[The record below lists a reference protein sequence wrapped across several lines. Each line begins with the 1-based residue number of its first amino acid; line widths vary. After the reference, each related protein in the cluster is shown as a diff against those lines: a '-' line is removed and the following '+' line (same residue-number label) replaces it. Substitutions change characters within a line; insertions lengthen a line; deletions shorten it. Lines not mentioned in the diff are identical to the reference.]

1 MDSDVALMLT
11 RTLVQAMQTEDRLGI
26 GQAYSQLVMK
36 NFDDLKESGHIK
48 IDPTK
53 DLEYKMAF
61 SDSNFYNFMIQT
73 ISSALN
79 RTAIRRKLSGIATII
94 SQSHNSMM
102 VVDSDDGRVMTL
114 NSWYDLESKALRKQG
129 VTDYNQYQMI
139 KDLARQRQPK
149 ALEDLG
155 DPLDLGSI
163 DHYDSY
169 VIEFEDGTKTGVI
182 DIIEKIYRA
191 KGLPRNLK
199 PQRFEFV
206 ANDGTVYSD
215 MEFKAVKAIHFLDET
230 FNTINSGLDPVTP

>member
-1 MDSDVALMLT
+1 
-11 RTLVQAMQTEDRLGI
+11 
-26 GQAYSQLVMK
+26 
-36 NFDDLKESGHIK
+36 
-48 IDPTK
+48 
-53 DLEYKMAF
+53 
-61 SDSNFYNFMIQT
+61 
-73 ISSALN
+73 
-79 RTAIRRKLSGIATII
+79 
-94 SQSHNSMM
+94 
-102 VVDSDDGRVMTL
+102 
-114 NSWYDLESKALRKQG
+114 
-129 VTDYNQYQMI
+129 MI

-182 DIIEKIYRA
+182 DINSVKDYYDIKKGHYKGNVIEKIYRA

-215 MEFKAVKAIHFLDET
+215 MEFKATKAIHFLDEI
-230 FNTINSGLDPVTP
+230 FGVIAGGLDPVTP